1 MDSEKSSGEPTGTA
15 HKGLHKAKWPIWIRL
30 PHLMPPAG
38 PCKCCYNGGYQQLP
52 SSKALACHLPTLI
65 TNLNKED
72 KNMLF
77 LSLQNYYLCFNSGKG
92 TIMPEL
98 AAGRGGPSTSTHQ
111 RSKSRWPKHAPC
123 GCWLLL
129 DYSITTPHSANC
141 TTKLR
146 SPPYPTASLGGESL
160 YPCTWSISVSRSS
173 GESCGKNPCFRAA

>member
-1 MDSEKSSGEPTGTA
+1 MGGTNNCLPARPLHAICQPLSPTWT
-15 HKGLHKAKWPIWIRL
+15 RR
-30 PHLMPPAG
+30 
-38 PCKCCYNGGYQQLP
+38 
-52 SSKALACHLPTLI
+52 
-65 TNLNKED
+65 D

-123 GCWLLL
+123 GCWLLS

-146 SPPYPTASLGGESL
+146 SPPYPTASLGGKSL
-160 YPCTWSISVSRSS
+160 YPCTWSITVLAIPLGKAVGKTPVSELHR
-173 GESCGKNPCFRAA
+173 G